1 MKGRKALYK
10 DNHVV
15 DGKKSLD
22 SMLKLETMKKKKT
35 PPHQM
40 EIDGDL

>member
-22 SMLKLETMKKKKT
+22 SMLKLETMKKKKKKK
-35 PPHQM
+35 HHH
-40 EIDGDL
+40 IKWR